1 MGAILDVLTGFI
13 DLCIFIVDFVIS
25 TIRDLIYM
33 VSLLG
38 EITTN
43 LPSYLGWLPSQILTN
58 FLLIISI
65 VVVYKIIG
73 REG

>member
-1 MGAILDVLTGFI
+1 MSAIFDVLTGFI
-13 DLCIFIVDFVIS
+13 DLCTFIVDFVIS
-25 TIRDLIYM
+25 TIEDLVYM
-33 VSLLG
+33 VGLLG
-38 EITTN
+38 EITLK
-43 LPSYLGWLPSQILTN
+43 LPDYLGWLPSSIVTH

>member
-1 MGAILDVLTGFI
+1 MNALFDVLTGFI

-33 VSLLG
+33 VGLLG
-38 EITTN
+38 EITLQ
-43 LPSYLGWLPSQILTN
+43 LPTYFGWLPSQILTH

-65 VVVYKIIG
+65 VVIYKIIG

>member
-1 MGAILDVLTGFI
+1 MAALFDLLTGFI
-13 DLCIFIVDFVIS
+13 DLCTFIVDFVIS

-33 VSLLG
+33 VGLLG
-38 EITTN
+38 DITTN
-43 LPSYLGWLPSQILTN
+43 LPTYLGWLPSQILTH

-65 VVVYKIIG
+65 VVIYKIIG